1 MTSLTVNGKTY
12 SDDFTS
18 SNDMNLGG
26 FRTNYMPMVSDSMV
40 DLSTKQAAAAASATA
55 AAASALTALNAPGT
69 TASCAN
75 ALALAT
81 GSMAFTIQTGKTLVP
96 GMTVRLADSALGAS
110 WFQGNVTSYN
120 SATGALVVNV
130 TSIQGAGTP
139 ANLALSLAP
148 SGGAGLGSNNFTGAQ
163 NFARATSINLP
174 TSLNLDA
181 IAGNSIATINATV
194 DLTSITLASG
204 SWRRVIFPTA
214 VGGRVVPGASLI
226 VPGGQPII
234 IEAGDSMEV
243 FGEPSGVV
251 RVTSYTRASGAA
263 LVDPYFC
270 VQEQFATGVSAGNSQ
285 HGPSNSRNLNTVL
298 TNNIPGVSVS
308 SGVINMTAPGK
319 YLIQAS
325 APCYGGGSH
334 QLSIVGGGSGAISA
348 AIGTSEVAPAGAVS
362 RSTLRAIVTLTTAQ
376 SQSITLGHF
385 IQNAVTNG
393 LGLASGSGNA
403 EIYAQVEI
411 WRL

>member
-18 SNDMNLGG
+18 SKDMTLSRL
-26 FRTNYMPMVSDSMV
+26 RTTYIPMVSDSMV
-40 DLSTKQAAAAASATA
+40 DLITNQAAAAASATA
-55 AAASALTALNAPGT
+55 VAASALTALNAPGT

-81 GSMAFTIQTGKTLVP
+81 GSMAFTIQTGKTLVA
-96 GMTVRLADSALGAS
+96 GMTVRLADSATGS
-110 WFQGNVTSYN
+110 NWFQGNITSYN

-130 TSIQGAGTP
+130 TSIQGTGTP
-139 ANLALSLAP
+139 ANLTLSLAP

-163 NFARATSINLP
+163 NFARAPSINLA

-181 IAGNSIATINATV
+181 IAGNSIATINSTG

-214 VGGRVVPGASLI
+214 SNTGSAGRVVPGASLI

-270 VQEQFATGVSAGNSQ
+270 VQEQFATGVSAGNSA
-285 HGPSNSRNLNTVL
+285 HGPVNTRNLNTVL

-348 AIGTSEVAPAGAVS
+348 AIGTSEVAPA
-362 RSTLRAIVTLTTAQ
+362 
-376 SQSITLGHF
+376 
-385 IQNAVTNG
+385 
-393 LGLASGSGNA
+393 
-403 EIYAQVEI
+403 
-411 WRL
+411 